1 MVSGPISD
9 NAPPVRARA
18 LSRSTSMTSK
28 YVERT
33 SLLIVTIGSEIVQ
46 RLEPLGV
53 VAECLGRT
61 GSFSDRGVL
70 ALTVCSN
77 GKNPLG
83 WTSHAPVRQRKS
95 HVWPLRLAYTA
106 WTPADADAELPQEEP
121 ASPRHA
127 KRRSQFATHG

>member
-53 VAECLGRT
+53 VAECLGRN

-83 WTSHAPVRQRKS
+83 WTSHAPVRERKS
-95 HVWPLRLAYTA
+95 HVWPLRLPYTA
-106 WTPADADAELPQEEP
+106 W
-121 ASPRHA
+121 SPSGA
-127 KRRSQFATHG
+127 RSQPPDD